1 MNIKLVL
8 YNPVT
13 FLIFDFLLRNKVPVR
28 LRLDNKV
35 NLANE
40 MKTRAYSVH
49 TLLAALVMVIP
60 LDSRAEVSTG
70 LVTKMEYGPV
80 YRGLVFVD
88 IEGETNTECATNRN
102 GFDYA
107 LTLQPRLESS
117 FLALY

>member
-40 MKTRAYSVH
+40 MKTRAYFVH
-49 TLLAALVMVIP
+49 TLLAVLVMVIP
-60 LDSRAEVSTG
+60 LDSRAE
-70 LVTKMEYGPV
+70 
-80 YRGLVFVD
+80 
-88 IEGETNTECATNRN
+88 
-102 GFDYA
+102 
-107 LTLQPRLESS
+107 
-117 FLALY
+117 

>member
-40 MKTRAYSVH
+40 MKTRAYF
-49 TLLAALVMVIP
+49 LLAALVVVVVVVVGNVSQVIH
-60 LDSRAEVSTG
+60 LIKHTS
-70 LVTKMEYGPV
+70 LK
-80 YRGLVFVD
+80 
-88 IEGETNTECATNRN
+88 I
-102 GFDYA
+102 
-107 LTLQPRLESS
+107 
-117 FLALY
+117 